1 MRDNVY
7 ITLAIHTYD
16 MAVALKQELESA
28 GVPVQLENVDICNP
42 RPACGVRVRIPE
54 GMLPKALNIVEN
66 RVHRAQVEMKINGMQ
81 KKVLVPVDFSEYSMT
96 ACKVAFAF
104 ARKMSLHPVLMH
116 VYATPYFDGSL
127 SFPDS
132 FTVDMRD
139 SEVRKNLQDAA
150 SLEMKRF
157 CAKIDSEIAN
167 GKMPAIGYSRNIAE
181 GVPEDVILDY
191 TRRTPPELVVMATR
205 DANKKARELIGSVTA
220 EVLDNCRVPVFTV
233 PENFEFGTLGQLVNA
248 VFFCNIDQHDLLAMD
263 MFVELFPS
271 EHSNITLLP
280 VTDKR
285 GSQVKD
291 KLEVLMRYFQSNYTT
306 FTFDYKI
313 LEQTD
318 FRVSFERLVQDR
330 GVDLLIVPNKKKNV
344 FVRLFRPGI
353 AHKILFEGNMPMLT
367 LPI

>member
-66 RVHRAQVEMKINGMQ
+66 RVHGAQVEMKINGMQ
-81 KKVLVPVDFSEYSMT
+81 KKVLVPIDFSEYSMT

-150 SLEMKRF
+150 ALEMKRF
-157 CAKIDSEIAN
+157 CAKIDSEIEN
-167 GKMPAIGYSRNIAE
+167 GNMPAIGYSRNIVE
-181 GVPEDVILDY
+181 GVPGDVILD
-191 TRRTPPELVVMATR
+191 
-205 DANKKARELIGSVTA
+205 
-220 EVLDNCRVPVFTV
+220 
-233 PENFEFGTLGQLVNA
+233 
-248 VFFCNIDQHDLLAMD
+248 
-263 MFVELFPS
+263 
-271 EHSNITLLP
+271 
-280 VTDKR
+280 
-285 GSQVKD
+285 
-291 KLEVLMRYFQSNYTT
+291 
-306 FTFDYKI
+306 
-313 LEQTD
+313 
-318 FRVSFERLVQDR
+318 
-330 GVDLLIVPNKKKNV
+330 
-344 FVRLFRPGI
+344 
-353 AHKILFEGNMPMLT
+353 
-367 LPI
+367 